1 MSEFHVPA
9 SEQFEMD
16 DEEVYEGIVNFA
28 EDNFESIADERIEG
42 IRFAEHSDEFP
53 ADELDLDVG
62 ELVPMTGERIEA
74 ILHEDAED
82 RYLICTPS
90 RGVREGLPIVIESE
104 DAKEIRHFD

>member
-9 SEQFEMD
+9 SEQFEMP
-16 DEEVYEGIVNFA
+16 DEEVYEGIVKFA
-28 EDNFESIADERIEG
+28 EDNFESIADERIER
-42 IRFAEHSDEFP
+42 IRFRENSPEVP
-53 ADELDLDVG
+53 PDELNLSVG

-90 RGVREGLPIVIESE
+90 RGVREGLPIVIDDE
-104 DAKEIRHFD
+104 DVVEIEQFD